1 MATRYLVV
9 AEKVQGEA
17 AVISP
22 ATMEEL
28 GAAAK
33 DSLTVTGSSTFFVTP
48 FITDPKLPASQVKLP
63 RRLAMTLKEGERV
76 SVQPTDLTPPPPPA
90 PGPSAQGNQRAQSN
104 VATATQGPVQIKW
117 DTVAPSDFEA
127 IAGLGNV
134 KARIDQSLYYLTHP
148 EWFLIRK
155 SMPPRVFM
163 LFGPYGCGKTML
175 AKAMASKLALPTS
188 DGSQLDVKLKIIK
201 ATEIKDPYLGMS
213 ARNAQQILDAARS
226 ECNRG
231 STVLLVLDEIDSLV
245 SNRADKN
252 THEEYRD
259 IVNSLIQDVQGV
271 QELETELRIK
281 ALWNDPDVVK
291 LRQKLSEEVRKL
303 GKKDSKGDIQFPE
316 DMWTK
321 ETREEMLAL
330 RKKVMDAGGVSTVII
345 VGTTNDPLRID
356 EAFISRAGDNIFF
369 VSRPSADAIGK
380 MLKDQLDPTF
390 FDLSD
395 SERKEL
401 AAEAFRNGL
410 TGRDIM
416 LSWLQP
422 LRTKG
427 PGSLSIMGYQSIKS
441 FMPHPTVGIEWEM
454 DLFGRLRERGHIAMT
469 DQVGDYLKLMDEAR
483 KPSKQEKDDDSAA
496 LAITPRRTVS
506 ALKQKQPALFEV

>member
-1 MATRYLVV
+1 MATRYLVI
-9 AEKVQGEA
+9 AEKVAGEA

-28 GAAAK
+28 GLAAK
-33 DSLTVTGSSTFFVTP
+33 DNVTVTGSSTFFITP
-48 FITDPKLPASQVKLP
+48 FITDAKLAASQVKLP
-63 RRLAMTLKEGERV
+63 RRMALTLKEGERV
-76 SVQPTDLTPPPPPA
+76 QVQPADPAPPPA
-90 PGPSAQGNQRAQSN
+90 PAQGNGPANQRAQSG
-104 VATATQGPVQIKW
+104 VATMTQQAPAQIKW
-117 DTVAPSDFEA
+117 DAIAQSDFEA

-134 KARIDQSLYYLTHP
+134 KARIEQSLYYLTHP

-175 AKAMASKLALPTS
+175 AKAMAAKLATPAK
-188 DGSQLDVKLKIIK
+188 DGSKLDVKLKIIK

-213 ARNAQQILDAARS
+213 ARNAQQMLDAARA

-245 SNRADKN
+245 SNRGDKN

-271 QELETELRIK
+271 QDLETELRIR
-281 ALWNDPDVVK
+281 ALWNDSDVVK
-291 LRQKLSEEVRKL
+291 LRQKLAEEVRKL
-303 GKKDSKGDIQFPE
+303 GKRDSKGDIQFPE
-316 DMWTK
+316 EAWTK

-356 EAFISRAGDNIFF
+356 EAFISRDGDNVFF
-369 VSRPSADAIGK
+369 VSRPSADAIEK

-395 SERKEL
+395 SERKDL
-401 AAEAFRNGL
+401 AVEAFKDGL

-416 LSWLQP
+416 MSWLQP

-441 FMPHPTVGIEWEM
+441 FKPHPTVGIEWEV
-454 DLFGRLRERGHIAMT
+454 DLYSRLTERGHLALS
-469 DQVGDYLKLMDEAR
+469 DPVGDYLQDIGDAR
-483 KPSKQEKDDDSAA
+483 KPAKEGKDDNSTA
-496 LAITPRRTVS
+496 LAIAPRRAVS
-506 ALKQKQPALFEV
+506 SLKQKQPALFEV